1 MDTCKQKDNL
11 YNENK
16 RKEKKRNVMPY
27 FSNIR
32 NYNSVFFFFYSCQGQ
47 QTDTFIVTS
56 TIMDMMLH

>member
-16 RKEKKRNVMPY
+16 RKEQKRNVMPY

-32 NYNSVFFFFYSCQGQ
+32 NYNSGFFFTVLRDSKQ
-47 QTDTFIVTS
+47 IP
-56 TIMDMMLH
+56 L

>member
-32 NYNSVFFFFYSCQGQ
+32 NYNSVFFFFLQLSG
-47 QTDTFIVTS
+47 TANS
-56 TIMDMMLH
+56 KPL